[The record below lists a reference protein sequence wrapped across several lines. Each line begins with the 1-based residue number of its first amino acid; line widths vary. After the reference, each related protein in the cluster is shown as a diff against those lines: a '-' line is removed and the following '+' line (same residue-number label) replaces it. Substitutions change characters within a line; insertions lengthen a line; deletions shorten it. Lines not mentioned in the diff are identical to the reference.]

1 MQVESKVEG
10 RDREEKDGKTLRTVL
25 EITLSFMKK
34 IQFDHVSS
42 FAAHAA
48 LFLLMSLFPM
58 AMFCIS
64 MFRYFPLDSIVI
76 PTHILE
82 VLPEGL
88 TPLIQKVLQQCY
100 SLLR

>member
-42 FAAHAA
+42 
-48 LFLLMSLFPM
+48 
-58 AMFCIS
+58 I
-64 MFRYFPLDSIVI
+64 PLDGKMRFRMKCRDC
-76 PTHILE
+76 
-82 VLPEGL
+82 LP
-88 TPLIQKVLQQCY
+88 
-100 SLLR
+100 

>member
-48 LFLLMSLFPM
+48 LFLLMSLFRWRCSVFPC
-58 AMFCIS
+58 FGI
-64 MFRYFPLDSIVI
+64 FRWIPL
-76 PTHILE
+76 
-82 VLPEGL
+82 
-88 TPLIQKVLQQCY
+88 
-100 SLLR
+100 

>member
-42 FAAHAA
+42 
-48 LFLLMSLFPM
+48 LSL
-58 AMFCIS
+58 I
-64 MFRYFPLDSIVI
+64 
-76 PTHILE
+76 HI
-82 VLPEGL
+82 
-88 TPLIQKVLQQCY
+88 
-100 SLLR
+100 